1 MLSTV
6 PASPVSA
13 SAIWPSP
20 AESVSPPAELRRV
33 FYLAAHGGYSGQSVP
48 LGGGAAVCEMLL
60 DEWRRTR
67 PFDVQLVSPAILG
80 PGAPSARDLV
90 AFGERAY
97 ARFCR
102 EFSAAATA
110 EVLRNDPAGAAV
122 LVNDV
127 SEGPDFPRLAA
138 AGFPIVTIY
147 HVDVVAYVAAIY
159 GRSLLAP
166 ETLARWYRRLRNSP
180 AARILPSMAALV
192 FEQQENSLRYSRAAV
207 VPSEALRGLML
218 RCYPSLPHSLFL
230 VLPWGVAGA
239 APPPSETAA
248 AARLLR
254 AEFGVPDDA
263 RVLLTLSRI
272 SPEKGQ
278 DLLLEALIESERR
291 SDHTAQPLWLFICGE
306 AAYMQGRRFLARL
319 QALAARLRRTR
330 VVFPGYVCGLR
341 KHAFF
346 ALADLY
352 VFPSRHESYGLTL
365 LEALRAGCPALC
377 LDHHGAR
384 AVMRPE
390 FGRLVPIGSRR
401 ETIRGLREALVSLLA
416 SPDER
421 RRMGE
426 AARAWAQGQ
435 SFSAAADALA
445 RLLNLYGAGS

>member
-1 MLSTV
+1 MLWTG
-6 PASPVSA
+6 PVSRA
-13 SAIWPSP
+13 SASDTWPSP
-20 AESVSPPAELRRV
+20 AESVSPPAAVRRV
-33 FYLAAHGGYSGQSVP
+33 YYLAAHGGYSGQSVP

-60 DEWRRTR
+60 EEWRRTR

-80 PGAPSARDLV
+80 PRAPSARDLV
-90 AFGERAY
+90 SFGEREY

-110 EVLRNDPAGAAV
+110 EVLRHDPAGAVV

-166 ETLARWYRRLRNSP
+166 ETLARWYRRLRASP
-180 AARILPSMAALV
+180 LSRVLPSMAALV
-192 FEQQENSLRYSRAAV
+192 FEQQENSLRFSRAAV
-207 VPSEALRGLML
+207 VPSEAMRGIMG
-218 RCYPSLPHSLFL
+218 RCYPGLPDGRIQ
-230 VLPWGVAGA
+230 VLPWGVPGEV
-239 APPPSETAA
+239 PPPSETAA

-291 SDHTAQPLWLFICGE
+291 SQGPSQPLWLFICGE
-306 AAYMQGRRFLARL
+306 AAYMQGRRFLDRL
-319 QALAARLRRTR
+319 HALAARLRRTR
-330 VVFPGYVCGLR
+330 VVFPGYVSGLR

-365 LEALRAGCPALC
+365 IEALRAGCPALC

-390 FGRLVPIGSRR
+390 FGPLVPIGSRR
-401 ETIRGLREALVSLLA
+401 ETIRGLRDALASLLA
-416 SPDER
+416 RPDDR

-426 AARAWAQGQ
+426 AASLWARGQ
-435 SFSAAADALA
+435 TFSAAASALA
-445 RLLNLYGAGS
+445 RLLNRYGAGS